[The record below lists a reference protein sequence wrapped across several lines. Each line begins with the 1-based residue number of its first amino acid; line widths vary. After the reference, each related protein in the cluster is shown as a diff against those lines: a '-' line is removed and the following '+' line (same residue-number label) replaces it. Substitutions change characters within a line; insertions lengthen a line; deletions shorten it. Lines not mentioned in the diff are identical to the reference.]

1 MFDSGEGVPA
11 VGTARL
17 AGLIEQNHAE
27 LLTRECRMLQ
37 LACAWADAHYLD
49 SRGDEY
55 QPLIQRACA
64 WGGEGTP
71 EVSEYCAAELGALQ
85 GTGMAAAR
93 ALIADALDLRHRLP
107 RLWDR
112 VLTGGVRAW
121 QARKI
126 AEQTRSL
133 SWEACVDVDH
143 ALSDFVG
150 MMPWPRL
157 AKILSAT
164 ILEADP
170 ALAAERAERARTTQ
184 DVFSFDSDDGL
195 KTIVAKAA
203 AGDAIWFLATVN
215 RIAEIL
221 AARGDTDP
229 IGTRRARAVGILAR
243 PAEAL
248 QLLIEHQHDGTDKQH
263 DPAEPADPAGAPEQE
278 PAGGPEPSSTR
289 EEEPA
294 AEGEPTSWERE
305 PAGAPEPSSREPDP
319 AWECE
324 PDVEPDDHQSLSM
337 RVPPGFDASAAK
349 PRVVLHFHL
358 SEAALGTH
366 AVVRPEAG
374 EPLTLDELVE
384 FLSRTGCQ
392 IRIQPVLDP
401 TAVAPIDGY
410 EVPQRLRAA
419 VRVRQI
425 ADVFPFGTCLS
436 PKMDLDHTER
446 YVPMDYGGPPGQTR
460 LGNLGPM
467 GRPSHRAVTHGG
479 WAKHQPEPGYFVH
492 RSPIGYIYL
501 VTNQGTLALGRT
513 DFSAAV
519 WRASK
524 PKPAAIAA

>member
-1 MFDSGEGVPA
+1 MP
-11 VGTARL
+11 TARL

-27 LLTRECRMLQ
+27 LMARECRTLQ

-49 SRGDEY
+49 SGSEEY

-93 ALIADALDLRHRLP
+93 ALIADALDLRYRLP

-126 AEQTRSL
+126 AEQTRPL
-133 SWEACVDVDH
+133 SCEACADVDH

-150 MMPWPRL
+150 MMPWPRF

-164 ILEADP
+164 ILQADP

-221 AARGDTDP
+221 AARGDTNP
-229 IGTRRARAVGILAR
+229 VGTRRARAIGILAQ

-248 QLLIEHQHDGTDKQH
+248 RLLIEHQHDPDQPKSTE
-263 DPAEPADPAGAPEQE
+263 PAEPDITNDDDEY
-278 PAGGPEPSSTR
+278 
-289 EEEPA
+289 
-294 AEGEPTSWERE
+294 
-305 PAGAPEPSSREPDP
+305 EPD
-319 AWECE
+319 ATHDDEDE
-324 PDVEPDDHQSLSM
+324 PDVTCEDEPGYEPHATSQDEDGYEPDVDPAADDHQSLSTT
-337 RVPPGFDASAAK
+337 VPPGFDAKAAR

-358 SEAALGTH
+358 AEAALRTGH
-366 AVVRPEAG
+366 AIVRPEDG
-374 EPLTLDELVE
+374 DPITLNQLTE
-384 FLSRTGCQ
+384 FLSRSGCQ

-401 TAVAPIDGY
+401 TGVAPVDGY
-410 EVPQRLRAA
+410 EIPAQLRAA
-419 VRVRQI
+419 VRARQV
-425 ADVFPFGTCLS
+425 ADVFPFGTCVS
-436 PKMDLDHTER
+436 TGMDIDHTER
-446 YVPMDYGGPPGQTR
+446 YVSMDYGGPPGQTR

-467 GRPSHRAVTHGG
+467 VRPGHRAVTHGG
-479 WAKHQPEPGYFVH
+479 WQKHQPVHGYFVH
-492 RSPIGYIYL
+492 RSPTGYIYL

-513 DFSAAV
+513 NFSAAV
-519 WRASK
+519 WQALK
-524 PKPAAIAA
+524 PKPAAVSA

>member
-71 EVSEYCAAELGALQ
+71 EVSEYCAAELGTLQ

-184 DVFSFDSDDGL
+184 DVFSFDSEDGL

-215 RIAEIL
+215 RLAEIL
-221 AARGDTDP
+221 AAGGDADP
-229 IGTRRARAVGILAR
+229 IGARRARAVGILAQ

-248 QLLIEHQHDGTDKQH
+248 RLLVEHHHDSTDKSNNHIEQTSRSVQ
-263 DPAEPADPAGAPEQE
+263 PAGQGAAAEPE
-278 PAGGPEPSSTR
+278 PG
-289 EEEPA
+289 
-294 AEGEPTSWERE
+294 WE
-305 PAGAPEPSSREPDP
+305 SEPDP
-319 AWECE
+319 EG
-324 PDVEPDDHQSLSM
+324 DDHRSLSM
-337 RVPPGFDASAAK
+337 TVPPGFDASAAK

-358 SEAALGTH
+358 SEAALRAGY

-492 RSPIGYIYL
+492 RSPIGYVYL

>member
-1 MFDSGEGVPA
+1 VFDSGVELPA
-11 VGTARL
+11 VGSARL

-27 LLTRECRMLQ
+27 LMARECRMLQ

-49 SRGDEY
+49 SGSNDY

-93 ALIADALDLRHRLP
+93 ALIADALDLRYRLP

-112 VLTGGVRAW
+112 VVTGGVRAW
-121 QARKI
+121 QARRI
-126 AEQTRSL
+126 AEQTRPL
-133 SWEACVDVDH
+133 SWEACADVDH

-150 MMPWPRL
+150 MMPWPRF
-157 AKILSAT
+157 AKILAAT

-170 ALAAERAERARTTQ
+170 TLAAERAERARAAQ
-184 DVFSFDSDDGL
+184 DVFSFDSEDGL

-215 RIAEIL
+215 RMAEIL
-221 AARGDTDP
+221 TARGDTDP
-229 IGTRRARAVGILAR
+229 IGARRARAVGILAR

-248 QLLIEHQHDGTDKQH
+248 RLLVEHQHDPT
-263 DPAEPADPAGAPEQE
+263 EPADRASEQE
-278 PAGGPEPSSTR
+278 PAYEPAPDPEP
-289 EEEPA
+289 EPR
-294 AEGEPTSWERE
+294 WE
-305 PAGAPEPSSREPDP
+305 S
-319 AWECE
+319 E
-324 PDVEPDDHQSLSM
+324 PDVEPGDHQSLSM
-337 RVPPGFDASAAK
+337 ALPPAFDATAAR

-358 SEAALGTH
+358 AEAALRAGH

-374 EPLTLDELVE
+374 GPLTLDELVE
-384 FLSRTGCQ
+384 FLGRTGCQ

-419 VRVRQI
+419 VRARQI

-467 GRPSHRAVTHGG
+467 ARPGHRAVTHGG

-492 RSPIGYIYL
+492 RSPIGYVYL
-501 VTNQGTLALGRT
+501 VTNQGTLALGRSN
-513 DFSAAV
+513 FSAVV
-519 WRASK
+519 WQASK
-524 PKPAAIAA
+524 PKPAAITA